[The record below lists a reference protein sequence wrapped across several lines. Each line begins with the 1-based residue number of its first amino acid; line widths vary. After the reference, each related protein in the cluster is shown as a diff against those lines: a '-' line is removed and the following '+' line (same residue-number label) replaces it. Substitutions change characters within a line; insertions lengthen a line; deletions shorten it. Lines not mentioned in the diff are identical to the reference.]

1 MITRCPQSLGCRA
14 TGKSSSHLRHS
25 PVVSLSRFC
34 STPSRWACARTRD
47 GHRRRTSD
55 EWRAGPVQTVAAT
68 HRLQVQ
74 RLPWMVRSGCRYRT
88 ELHAQ

>member
-47 GHRRRTSD
+47 GHRRRTLD
-55 EWRAGPVQTVAAT
+55 EWRAGLVQTVAA
-68 HRLQVQ
+68 RAAGVSA
-74 RLPWMVRSGCRYRT
+74 RRSAAHQSLT
-88 ELHAQ
+88 